1 MLKLENSGTFFSL
14 QYLYKMNKTLI
25 PGGYHIGYIMVTI
38 FVRCSMIADKIMSVK
53 RIEALETLDD
63 NFFFVPFYILILYI
77 FVFLSSYFLSFG
89 IDGFY

>member
-38 FVRCSMIADKIMSVK
+38 FVRCSMITDKIMSVK
-53 RIEALETLDD
+53 RIETLEALDD
-63 NFFFVPFYILILYI
+63 NFFCSILYSYPLHFCFYLFI
-77 FVFLSSYFLSFG
+77 FSF
-89 IDGFY
+89 IWN